1 VDGTEKPEAGV
12 LRRFAA
18 FAAATRGRLS
28 EVEAPRVAIV
38 TSQALQYSALNW
50 LALDAQMKAVRALEY
65 SCRVPAAVVA
75 ENQLAQI
82 GRPRL
87 VILPSPLAFGDEAWA
102 QLVNY
107 AKDGGTLLVTGSM
120 ERDLHWQAT
129 ARLRSLGLD
138 AAPQS
143 LTFHQA
149 ELDLGNEKIPLSFAF
164 DRQQFA
170 EVLATPDGRT
180 FHELSVGSGKIYVTN
195 FPVELADG
203 LEPTAAVYRW
213 ALAKIGLES
222 PFTGTLPS
230 TGLLVRRAVF
240 HDALLYLFVSERAG
254 EEEITLSDR
263 ETHAEFRFRLASR
276 RARLLLLDRQS
287 NKVLASF
294 GND

>member
-1 VDGTEKPEAGV
+1 MAGT
-12 LRRFAA
+12 R
-18 FAAATRGRLS
+18 
-28 EVEAPRVAIV
+28 
-38 TSQALQYSALNW
+38 QALQYSALNW

-65 SCRVPAAVVA
+65 ACRVPAAVVA
-75 ENQLAQI
+75 ENQVGHI

-87 VILPSPLAFGDEAWA
+87 VILPSPLALGDEAWA

-120 ERDLHWQAT
+120 ERDRHWQPT
-129 ARLRSLGLD
+129 ARLRALGLD
-138 AAPQS
+138 AAAEP

-149 ELDLGNEKIPLSFAF
+149 QLDLGGEKIPLAFAF

-170 EVLATPDGRT
+170 EALATPDGRT
-180 FHELSVGSGKIYVTN
+180 LHELSVGSGKIYVVN

-203 LEPTAAVYRW
+203 LESTAAVYRW
-213 ALAKIGLES
+213 ALAKLGFES

-230 TGLLVRRAVF
+230 PGVLMRRAVF
-240 HDALLYLFVSERAG
+240 RDALLYLFVSESAG
-254 EEEITLSDR
+254 DEEIALSDR
-263 ETHAEFRFRLASR
+263 ETRARFHFRLDSR
-276 RARLLLLDRQS
+276 RARLLLLDRPS

>member
-1 VDGTEKPEAGV
+1 MVSNPSDE
-12 LRRFAA
+12 
-18 FAAATRGRLS
+18 ATR
-28 EVEAPRVAIV
+28 P
-38 TSQALQYSALNW
+38 
-50 LALDAQMKAVRALEY
+50 
-65 SCRVPAAVVA
+65 
-75 ENQLAQI
+75 
-82 GRPRL
+82 
-87 VILPSPLAFGDEAWA
+87 DEAWA
-102 QLVNY
+102 RLLNY
-107 AKDGGTLLVTGSM
+107 AKEGGTLLVTGSM

-138 AAPQS
+138 AASEP

-149 ELDLGNEKIPLSFAF
+149 ELDLGGEKIPLSFAF

-180 FHELSVGSGKIYVTN
+180 FHELSVGSGKIYLLN

-213 ALAKIGLES
+213 ALATLGLES

-230 TGLLVRRAVF
+230 PGVLVRRAVF
-240 HDALLYLFVSERAG
+240 RDALLYLFVSESARD
-254 EEEITLSDR
+254 EEIALSDR
-263 ETHAEFRFRLASR
+263 ETRASFQLRLASR
-276 RARLLLLDRQS
+276 RACLLLLDRQS